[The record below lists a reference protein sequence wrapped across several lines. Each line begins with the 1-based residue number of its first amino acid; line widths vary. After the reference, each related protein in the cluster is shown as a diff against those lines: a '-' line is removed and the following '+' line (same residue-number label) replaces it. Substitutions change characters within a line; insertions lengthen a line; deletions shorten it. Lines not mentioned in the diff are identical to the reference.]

1 MNKIDIENKECYIYE
16 EGDSQR
22 ILIQFVDDHDL
33 ETLDREI
40 SLIKKSG
47 RLFTFIAVKVKA
59 WNQELTPWNAP
70 AVYGK
75 EAFGN
80 GADKTLS
87 FLLKELIPYLENK
100 YGKNLVYYLG
110 GYSLAGLF
118 ALYCG
123 YQTNIFKGIAACS
136 PSVWYKG
143 WIDYINTNDMKPE
156 NVYLSLGRKESKTGH
171 PLISKVEENIE
182 YQQEMLKYKNMVLE
196 WNDGNHFQDS
206 EIRMSKGFIWLLTQ

>member
-80 GADKTLS
+80 GADKTVK
-87 FLLKELIPYLENK
+87 FLIKDLIPYLENK

-123 YQTNIFKGIAACS
+123 YQTNISKGIAACS

-143 WIDYINTNDMKPE
+143 WRDYINTNDMKIE

-171 PLISKVEENIE
+171 PLVSKIEENIK
-182 YQQEMLKYKNMVLE
+182 YQQEMLKYKNTVLE

>member
-1 MNKIDIENKECYIYE
+1 MNRIDIENKECYIYE

-33 ETLDREI
+33 KTLNQEI

-47 RLFTFIAVKVKA
+47 HVFTFVAVKVKL
-59 WNQELTPWNAP
+59 WNQELTPWSAS

-80 GADKTLS
+80 GADKTVK
-87 FLLKELIPYLENK
+87 FLIKDLIPYLENK

-143 WIDYINTNDMKPE
+143 WVDYINTDDMKTE
-156 NVYLSLGRKESKTGH
+156 NVYLSLGKKESKTRH
-171 PLISKVEENIE
+171 PLVSKVEENIK
-182 YQQEMLKYKNMVLE
+182 YQQEMLKYKNTVLE
-196 WNDGNHFQDS
+196 WNDGNHFQDN
-206 EIRMSKGFIWLLTQ
+206 EKRMAEGFIWLLAQ